1 MSDGG
6 KGSARRPGQMPDDAW
21 ERTFSKPEIEDDLE
35 DEICS
40 WCSGSGEGM
49 YDGSTCYKCKG
60 CGHELGEKKD
70 DGECYDIED

>member
-6 KGSARRPGQMPDDAW
+6 KGSARRPGQIPDGAW
-21 ERTFSKPEIEDDLE
+21 ERTFGKPEIDEPE

-49 YDGSTCYKCKG
+49 YDGATCKKCHG
-60 CGHELGEKKD
+60 SGVEPVEKD
-70 DGECYDIED
+70 DDV